1 MDLQNYNKPFMEA
14 INLLIEI
21 NNSRE
26 AAYNSVADETTGPT
40 MKSLFSRLAE
50 TSRDCKHE
58 LAAELRRLGGVK
70 EELPLVKF
78 YLPWEDLKTMDVS
91 NNRKLVFS
99 SCELCDRLASKA
111 YEDALMKAENVTL
124 SNKDLLN
131 YQYHMIVEDM
141 QKLTNLK
148 KAFIS

>member
-1 MDLQNYNKPFMEA
+1 MDVKNNNQPFIEA

-26 AAYNSVADETTGPT
+26 AAYNSVAEETQGST

-58 LAAELRRLGGVK
+58 LSSELRRLGGIK
-70 EELPLVKF
+70 EELPLLKL
-78 YLPWEDLKTMDVS
+78 YLPWEDLKHMDVK

-99 SCELCDRLASKA
+99 SCEFCDRMARKA
-111 YEDALMKAENVTL
+111 YEDALDKAEITAL
-124 SNKDLLN
+124 SDKALINN
-131 YQYHMIVEDM
+131 QYFMIIEDM
-141 QKLTNLK
+141 NKVSNLK